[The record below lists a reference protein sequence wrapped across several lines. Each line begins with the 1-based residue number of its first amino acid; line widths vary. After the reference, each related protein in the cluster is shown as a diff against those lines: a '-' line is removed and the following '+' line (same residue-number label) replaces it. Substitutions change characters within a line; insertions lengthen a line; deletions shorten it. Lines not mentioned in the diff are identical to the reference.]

1 MPRPSRSNSSGRKE
15 PPMRTRVLVGSAILA
30 LAAFVDPS
38 FPADTAAAA
47 AAQPRTAEAQVGL
60 KPTGGGR
67 MSLDVQGAEVRTVLR
82 SISEYSGR
90 NIVVGKDVKG
100 LVSVQL
106 RDVPWVDALTAV
118 CRT

>member
-1 MPRPSRSNSSGRKE
+1 MPRPSRSNSSGRKV
-15 PPMRTRVLVGSAILA
+15 PPMRTRVLVGTAILA

-47 AAQPRTAEAQVGL
+47 APAGQARSAEAQVGL

-106 RDVPWVDALTAV
+106 KDV
-118 CRT
+118 